1 MAEAQNGAETT
12 AEENSAISQPAAPD
26 QETQETPSSANAE
39 AAKYRKKLREA
50 ESKLEAAE
58 ARITAMLR
66 KEIEAYAA
74 KSLAVGADLFT
85 LGEVEV
91 KDLLTPDG
99 EIDTETIDAA
109 VEALLKTRPG
119 LGNPNRPW
127 GAVVGGRYDDESD
140 YRQPTMQDALRHAFK
155 R

>member
-26 QETQETPSSANAE
+26 QETPSSANAE